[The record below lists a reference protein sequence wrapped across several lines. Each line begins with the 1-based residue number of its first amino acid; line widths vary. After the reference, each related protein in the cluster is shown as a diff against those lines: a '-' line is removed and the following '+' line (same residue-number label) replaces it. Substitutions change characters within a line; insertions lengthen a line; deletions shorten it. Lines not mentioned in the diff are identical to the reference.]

1 MAEKDT
7 VFSSNIKYKG
17 VFSFSDFYNF
27 CYSWLTEETGLEV
40 SEGKYEEKLS
50 GDTKNI
56 DIEWSGS
63 KKVTDY
69 FKFEVKIGIK
79 VLGLEKVEISENGKK
94 IQTNKGSISLK
105 VKGDLVKDY
114 DGKFEGNAF
123 RKFLRGVYEKWVIS
137 SRVDQ
142 YQDKLAG
149 ACNEF
154 LAQSKAYL
162 DLEGK
167 K

>member
-40 SEGKYEEKLS
+40 
-50 GDTKNI
+50 
-56 DIEWSGS
+56 
-63 KKVTDY
+63 
-69 FKFEVKIGIK
+69 KISIK